1 MMEKTDQVAIQKSI
15 EASLKVL
22 ETVGDVTIVNEAKKI
37 EANVNKMVQINRPM
51 VEAYAAELKAF
62 DQSLVAKYGI
72 VEKAAVAE
80 KALPKCA
87 IVCVTGEEMK
97 TKLSGFLD
105 ILAGFDASS
114 VGGSVPGDDFY
125 YLGE

>member
-1 MMEKTDQVAIQKSI
+1 MKPASTAAVETFLKEQ
-15 EASLKVL
+15 EASVEKASS
-22 ETVGDVTIVNEAKKI
+22 DVSGT
-37 EANVNKMVQINRPM
+37 
-51 VEAYAAELKAF
+51 AEL
-62 DQSLVAKYGI
+62 VASYGI

-105 ILAGFDASS
+105 ILAGFDAAS

-125 YLGE
+125 YLGQ